1 MAIRPTLHRAVEKTK
16 NTASNYNDNFDL
28 MMQFVDDS
36 VVEAKTYVTD
46 TLAGNVYFRN
56 LCEIVTSTIPLTD
69 AALHLLDGTL
79 LAYGSYKT
87 FIDKIADLYEAS
99 PTASYFCT
107 ETEWQAAVTEYGEC
121 GKFVYDSEN
130 NTVRLPLLTGIIQAG
145 DVSTLGNLVE
155 AGLPSHN
162 HNLANN
168 TISNQSL
175 ASAPQAHLS
184 YRSDFNNGDYKYNL
198 CGNSTS
204 PTLGVSGEANNS
216 IYGNSNTVQ
225 PQTIKVL
232 YYIVVATGTKYDIEV
247 DIDEIATDLNGKA
260 DTDLSNISASQS
272 AINTITEWGMPDYEN
287 GISISSNDSS
297 YTCPSDGYF
306 SCGDFGATGTRIL
319 LRNGDYVYTAGS
331 YSGCIFQVY
340 EGDVITTRANTFYG
354 TTYFYPLKGVSEE

>member
-16 NTASNYNDNFDL
+16 NTATNYNENFDL

-46 TLAGNVYFRN
+46 TLAGNVYSRN

-69 AALHLLDGTL
+69 AALHLLDGAL
-79 LAYGSYKT
+79 LAYGSYKA

-107 ETEWQAAVTEYGEC
+107 ETEWQASVTEYGEC

-155 AGLPSHN
+155 AGLPN
-162 HNLANN
+162 
-168 TISNQSL
+168 IST
-175 ASAPQAHLS
+175 
-184 YRSDFNNGDYKYNL
+184 NGQRF
-198 CGNSTS
+198 G
-204 PTLGVSGEANNS
+204 GVYSGEAQAPFSNLNSYIGLIAAGSGRRFNDQDFDASRSSS
-216 IYGNSNTVQ
+216 IYGNSTTVQ

-232 YYIVVATGTKYDIEV
+232 YYIVVATCTKSDIEV

-272 AINTITEWGMPDYEN
+272 AINTITEWGMPDYDN
-287 GISISSNDSS
+287 GISVSSSASS

-319 LRNGDYVYTAGS
+319 LRNGEYVYTAGS
-331 YSGCIFQVY
+331 YSGCIFHVY

-354 TTYFYPLKGVSEE
+354 STYFYPLKGVSEE